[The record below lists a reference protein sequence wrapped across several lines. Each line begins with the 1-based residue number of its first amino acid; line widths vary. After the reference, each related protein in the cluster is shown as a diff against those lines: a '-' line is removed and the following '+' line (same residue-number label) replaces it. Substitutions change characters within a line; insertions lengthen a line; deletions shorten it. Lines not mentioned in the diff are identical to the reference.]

1 MHKIKRSRNLGKT
14 PDSMTSM
21 QPHETPV
28 KLVKIADFETNSGV
42 VVIMGKLWCLTG
54 IWLRRIWEKSMHAEC
69 SRIGMN
75 LCILG
80 CIV

>member
-1 MHKIKRSRNLGKT
+1 MVFDGDLAEKDLGKL
-14 PDSMTSM
+14 M
-21 QPHETPV
+21 
-28 KLVKIADFETNSGV
+28 
-42 VVIMGKLWCLTG
+42 
-54 IWLRRIWEKSMHAEC
+54 RAEC

>member
-14 PDSMTSM
+14 PDSTTSM

-42 VVIMGKLWCLTG
+42 VGKLWYFDGDLA
-54 IWLRRIWEKSMHAEC
+54 EKDLGKLMRAEC

-75 LCILG
+75 LCILR